1 MRKGRPDKLFI
12 VKLNSRPTLIDT
24 EITAYQSGKQRERER
39 GRERGEKGERGEACL
54 STYE

>member
-24 EITAYQSGKQRERER
+24 EITAYQSGKQREREGKR
-39 GRERGEKGERGEACL
+39 KGRERGEACL
-54 STYE
+54 STDE

>member
-24 EITAYQSGKQRERER
+24 EITAYQSGKQRER
-39 GRERGEKGERGEACL
+39 GVERGEREREEACL
-54 STYE
+54 STDE

>member
-24 EITAYQSGKQRERER
+24 EITAYQSGKQRERE
-39 GRERGEKGERGEACL
+39 GEKEGERGERLACQQT
-54 STYE
+54 SN